1 MKLIPRPVEYAVK
14 QGMVGWSSA
23 TAVVGDFPQTIEQAK
38 QLLAGKKAGKE
49 SRLNFTKDMRLA
61 PEGYAIK
68 SSPEG
73 IQVLASTEAGAFY
86 ALMSL
91 NQLGESG
98 EM

>member
-61 PEGYAIK
+61 PEG
-68 SSPEG
+68 
-73 IQVLASTEAGAFY
+73 
-86 ALMSL
+86 
-91 NQLGESG
+91 
-98 EM
+98 